1 MQIHIKKLDGQ
12 KEEFSLEPND
22 SVMKVKEMLAEK
34 TGVHKDQ
41 IRLIFK
47 GKPMV
52 DDKTL
57 DEQQVKAGATVH
69 MIMQMRGQFENPVKY
84 HNIPSSLNYHFNRSI
99 ISVA

>member
-52 DDKTL
+52 DDKVSRYASTFCSNVL
-57 DEQQVKAGATVH
+57 
-69 MIMQMRGQFENPVKY
+69 
-84 HNIPSSLNYHFNRSI
+84 SLSI
-99 ISVA
+99 VVPMAR

>member
-12 KEEFSLEPND
+12 KEEFSLEPSD
-22 SVMKVKEMLAEK
+22 TVMKVKEMLSEK

-52 DDKTL
+52 DEKSL
-57 DEQQVKAGATVH
+57 GEQQVAAGSTVH
-69 MIMQMRGQFENPVKY
+69 MIMQMRGGY
-84 HNIPSSLNYHFNRSI
+84 
-99 ISVA
+99 

>member
-1 MQIHIKKLDGQ
+1 LKESGLGTRRDGQ

-47 GKPMV
+47 GKPML

-57 DEQQVKAGATVH
+57 DEQGVKAGNTVH
-69 MIMQMRGQFENPVKY
+69 MIMQMRGGQ
-84 HNIPSSLNYHFNRSI
+84 
-99 ISVA
+99 

>member
-12 KEEFSLEPND
+12 KEEFNLESSD
-22 SVMKVKEMLAEK
+22 TVMKVKEMLSEK

-57 DEQQVKAGATVH
+57 AEQAVTAGATVH
-69 MIMQMRGQFENPVKY
+69 MIMQMRGGAAKQHE
-84 HNIPSSLNYHFNRSI
+84 
-99 ISVA
+99 